1 MPRALVIL
9 ELSSRIL
16 LIALTAI
23 NLKLIESLR
32 LKKLRT
38 RI

>member
-1 MPRALVIL
+1 MPRARVIL

-23 NLKLIESLR
+23 NLKLIELLR
-32 LKKLRT
+32 LKELRT

>member
-32 LKKLRT
+32 LKELRT

>member
-1 MPRALVIL
+1 MPRARVIL
-9 ELSSRIL
+9 ELTSRIL

-23 NLKLIESLR
+23 NLKLIELLR
-32 LKKLRT
+32 LKELRT